1 MFKEIE
7 EKIKEEKYQS
17 AEEQLDKLIINE
29 KISEKEQAYA
39 LYLIGYINS
48 LWLNRTRNET
58 KARSYLLWNIKSEY
72 PNPNSYTLYAKL
84 EKDETIAINY
94 LKDGL
99 NKFKGN
105 PQIITELIGRV
116 DDSEK
121 EFYIKQIDNE
131 NIVNYDLLVRVLE
144 IIINRN
150 EWHRVRKY
158 AELVINNFELSI
170 YQKNFFEL
178 LITYSYLFGNEK
190 YEFEFLINKLENI
203 IKTDLD
209 NQLRYSPYL
218 AMIYTYV
225 IAGELKKANLYFDK
239 ISLNNSINDFND
251 GLNTIVDIDLFYI
264 YKKIFDEIFK
274 VYKTDIYRK
283 NKAKALY
290 ILYLYK
296 PSEFFSIYRYS
307 KKDME
312 TLEKYFNNYEFNIE
326 VAVALYRM
334 KLHFNTNI
342 GAYEI
347 LIKIL
352 LKENKIENDFLEICD
367 LFENISS
374 EDLVIINNNV
384 IDLLKSREIILEYNK
399 NLQKFIDELICNL
412 YQFKLYDRVIRLCN
426 NIDERILRDLERN
439 FEIAYSYAEMDEK
452 EKALRLYEHI
462 LLKEPNNSSVLNN
475 ISIIYEELGYLEEA
489 FKHIKKA
496 NEIEKDDIHTNN
508 YDRIN
513 KKLENKAI
521 IEKSNENKK
530 IQDVC
535 KNLSSENLENIGYN
549 IILQKKLNNITDEEL
564 KKILI
569 RDLKE
574 CAYSVLLGQNKSAI
588 ILSGSI
594 IEALLIYKIK
604 NIGIEEYDLI
614 GLRNRKSKCIKTI
627 DKMILDE
634 LLYVANKLKI
644 LSDTNYYLS
653 HFSREYRN
661 VIHPNKEIRGKMEIS
676 AENASLMWKILK
688 EIIFELL

>member
-1 MFKEIE
+1 M
-7 EKIKEEKYQS
+7 
-17 AEEQLDKLIINE
+17 
-29 KISEKEQAYA
+29 
-39 LYLIGYINS
+39 
-48 LWLNRTRNET
+48 
-58 KARSYLLWNIKSEY
+58 
-72 PNPNSYTLYAKL
+72 
-84 EKDETIAINY
+84 
-94 LKDGL
+94 
-99 NKFKGN
+99 
-105 PQIITELIGRV
+105 
-116 DDSEK
+116 
-121 EFYIKQIDNE
+121 
-131 NIVNYDLLVRVLE
+131 
-144 IIINRN
+144 
-150 EWHRVRKY
+150 
-158 AELVINNFELSI
+158 
-170 YQKNFFEL
+170 
-178 LITYSYLFGNEK
+178 
-190 YEFEFLINKLENI
+190 
-203 IKTDLD
+203 
-209 NQLRYSPYL
+209 
-218 AMIYTYV
+218 
-225 IAGELKKANLYFDK
+225 
-239 ISLNNSINDFND
+239 
-251 GLNTIVDIDLFYI
+251 
-264 YKKIFDEIFK
+264 
-274 VYKTDIYRK
+274 
-283 NKAKALY
+283 
-290 ILYLYK
+290 
-296 PSEFFSIYRYS
+296 
-307 KKDME
+307 
-312 TLEKYFNNYEFNIE
+312 
-326 VAVALYRM
+326 
-334 KLHFNTNI
+334 
-342 GAYEI
+342 
-347 LIKIL
+347 
-352 LKENKIENDFLEICD
+352 
-367 LFENISS
+367 
-374 EDLVIINNNV
+374 IINNNV

-496 NEIEKDDIHTNN
+496 NELEKDDIHTNN

>member
-94 LKDGL
+94 LKDGI

-116 DDSEK
+116 DNSEK

-144 IIINRN
+144 ILINRN

-489 FKHIKKA
+489 FKHIKK
-496 NEIEKDDIHTNN
+496 
-508 YDRIN
+508 
-513 KKLENKAI
+513 
-521 IEKSNENKK
+521 
-530 IQDVC
+530 
-535 KNLSSENLENIGYN
+535 
-549 IILQKKLNNITDEEL
+549 
-564 KKILI
+564 
-569 RDLKE
+569 
-574 CAYSVLLGQNKSAI
+574 
-588 ILSGSI
+588 
-594 IEALLIYKIK
+594 
-604 NIGIEEYDLI
+604 
-614 GLRNRKSKCIKTI
+614 
-627 DKMILDE
+627 
-634 LLYVANKLKI
+634 
-644 LSDTNYYLS
+644 
-653 HFSREYRN
+653 
-661 VIHPNKEIRGKMEIS
+661 GK
-676 AENASLMWKILK
+676 
-688 EIIFELL
+688 

>member
-1 MFKEIE
+1 
-7 EKIKEEKYQS
+7 
-17 AEEQLDKLIINE
+17 LD
-29 KISEKEQAYA
+29 
-39 LYLIGYINS
+39 
-48 LWLNRTRNET
+48 
-58 KARSYLLWNIKSEY
+58 
-72 PNPNSYTLYAKL
+72 
-84 EKDETIAINY
+84 
-94 LKDGL
+94 
-99 NKFKGN
+99 
-105 PQIITELIGRV
+105 ELI
-116 DDSEK
+116 
-121 EFYIKQIDNE
+121 
-131 NIVNYDLLVRVLE
+131 
-144 IIINRN
+144 
-150 EWHRVRKY
+150 
-158 AELVINNFELSI
+158 
-170 YQKNFFEL
+170 
-178 LITYSYLFGNEK
+178 
-190 YEFEFLINKLENI
+190 
-203 IKTDLD
+203 
-209 NQLRYSPYL
+209 
-218 AMIYTYV
+218 YV

-274 VYKTDIYRK
+274 VYKTDIYRR

-334 KLHFNTNI
+334 KLHFNMNI

-367 LFENISS
+367 LFENISR

-384 IDLLKSREIILEYNK
+384 IDLLKSGEIILEYNK

-412 YQFKLYDRVIRLCN
+412 YQFKLYDRVIQLCN

-475 ISIIYEELGYLEEA
+475 ISIIYEKLGYLEEA

-508 YDRIN
+508 YDRIS
-513 KKLENKAI
+513 KKLEDKAI
-521 IEKSNENKK
+521 IEKSNEDKK